1 MNVAND
7 TALTYSL
14 YGKDVSASKA
24 LKNVGDEAQKA
35 HSHFANLKTTALG
48 VFAGNL
54 LTSGSTALVGAIGS
68 AVQAASDY
76 QKLGFQTAAV
86 LKSTGN
92 AANTSVEGIQKLAS
106 NLESLSGVDEALI
119 INSENVLATF
129 TKVNNGVGAGNDI
142 FDQATK
148 AALNMSSALGTDLQ
162 GSTIQIGKALNDP
175 IKGITALSRAGV
187 SFTEQQKEQIK
198 TMAKSGDTL
207 GAQKL
212 ILKELNTEFGGAAE
226 AAGKGFAGS
235 MARLKDSVSDA
246 TRDIATKF
254 LPTITNIADGLSML
268 VKGDL
273 GGFTNKM
280 KEIGDQAKEFGI
292 NVINKL
298 RESWP
303 MIKAEFLKWGTAAI
317 TWISEA
323 IPKFYEKYGE
333 FVLALFARITET
345 LPGLLDKVAKWRDA
359 FVAWVPGA
367 ITKLL
372 ENVSKLGA
380 KLSEWIS
387 LHGAD
392 LVADLVQWAIAFAG
406 FALKSL
412 PGLLLNLGKV
422 IIAIGKWII
431 TDGVPMLIKLA
442 FNLGKAII
450 DGVWEGISKATSG
463 FTEKISTWFK
473 ENVIGGVK
481 KLLGIQSPS
490 KVFEEIGGNVVK
502 GFENGLSTISASKI
516 ASRFSAVV
524 DVVNTRLKDSLSK
537 AKTNLDSAKQAFDN
551 FAQGAK
557 SSITG
562 GISFVDALTGSKE
575 SGKTFIDS
583 LSGQAAKAKEFASKV
598 ATLLSMGF
606 KESGIQQVLSAGAEA
621 GTAIA
626 DQLIAGGTSAIETAN
641 GLLDATDKLAADL
654 ATQGAKAFYQAG
666 VTQAEALVAGIQTAI
681 ASSKSVFA
689 NLGQKA
695 IDEIINDAGGKKKL
709 TKSDKEAIKAIAKA
723 SGMPIPKLAAGGLV
737 TQPTIAMIGEAGPEA
752 IIPLSKMN
760 GASGGLNVTI
770 NVTGSVIQ
778 ERDLAV
784 TVRDNI
790 AQLMRR
796 RGLNPSIL
804 GV

>member
-1 MNVAND
+1 
-7 TALTYSL
+7 
-14 YGKDVSASKA
+14 
-24 LKNVGDEAQKA
+24 
-35 HSHFANLKTTALG
+35 
-48 VFAGNL
+48 
-54 LTSGSTALVGAIGS
+54 LTSGATALVGAVGS
-68 AVQAASDY
+68 AVQAAADY

-129 TKVNNGVGAGNDI
+129 TKVTNGVGAGNDV

-175 IKGITALSRAGV
+175 VKGITALSRAGV

-198 TMAKSGDTL
+198 TMTKSGDTL

-292 NVINKL
+292 NVITKL
-298 RESWP
+298 KESWP
-303 MIKAEFLKWGTAAI
+303 MIKAEFIKWGTAAI

-323 IPKFYEKYGE
+323 IPKFYEKYSE

-359 FVAWVPGA
+359 FVAWVPVA

-422 IIAIGKWII
+422 IIAIGKWIV
-431 TDGVPMLIKLA
+431 TDGVPMLLNLA
-442 FNLGKAII
+442 LDLGVAII
-450 DGVWEGISKATSG
+450 KGLLDGVAKSSKGLTDKFAEIFDNIKGKFSDIWSNMG
-463 FTEKISTWFK
+463 DS
-473 ENVIGGVK
+473 VK
-481 KLLGIQSPS
+481 NAFIA
-490 KVFEEIGGNVVK
+490 VGNIVK
-502 GFENGLSTISASKI
+502 GFFNTYIGFFNHIIDQLNKIHVTLPSALGGGS
-516 ASRFSAVV
+516 FGV
-524 DVVNTRLKDSLSK
+524 
-537 AKTNLDSAKQAFDN
+537 NLDHIPML
-551 FAQGAK
+551 AQG
-557 SSITG
+557 
-562 GISFVDALTGSKE
+562 GIVNS
-575 SGKTFIDS
+575 
-583 LSGQAAKAKEFASKV
+583 
-598 ATLLSMGF
+598 
-606 KESGIQQVLSAGAEA
+606 
-621 GTAIA
+621 
-626 DQLIAGGTSAIETAN
+626 
-641 GLLDATDKLAADL
+641 
-654 ATQGAKAFYQAG
+654 
-666 VTQAEALVAGIQTAI
+666 
-681 ASSKSVFA
+681 
-689 NLGQKA
+689 
-695 IDEIINDAGGKKKL
+695 
-709 TKSDKEAIKAIAKA
+709 
-723 SGMPIPKLAAGGLV
+723 
-737 TQPTIAMIGEAGPEA
+737 PTIAMIGESGPEA
-752 IIPLSKMN
+752 IVPLSKMDSM
-760 GASGGLNVTI
+760 GSGLVVNITVQ
-770 NVTGSVIQ
+770 GSVVQ

>member
-1 MNVAND
+1 VNVAND

-24 LKNVGDEAQKA
+24 LKGVGDAAEKA
-35 HSHFANLKTTALG
+35 HGHFANLKTTALG

-54 LTSGSTALVGAIGS
+54 LTQGASSLVGSIGS
-68 AVQAASDY
+68 AVQAAADY

-92 AANTSVEGIQKLAS
+92 AANTSVEGIQKLAGE
-106 NLESLSGVDEALI
+106 LESLSGVDEALI

-129 TKVNNGVGAGNDI
+129 TKVNNGVGAGNDV

-198 TMAKSGDTL
+198 QMVKSGDTL

-212 ILKELNTEFGGAAE
+212 ILGELTTEFGGAAE
-226 AAGKGFAGS
+226 AAGKGFGGS
-235 MARLKDSVSDA
+235 MARLKDTVADA
-246 TRDIATKF
+246 SRDIATKF

-268 VKGDL
+268 LKGDL

-292 NVINKL
+292 NVITKL

-317 TWISEA
+317 TWIQEA

-463 FTEKISTWFK
+463 FTEKITNWFK

-481 KLLGIQSPS
+481 KLLGIASPS
-490 KVFEEIGGNVVK
+490 KVFEEIGDNVVK
-502 GFENGLSTISASKI
+502 GFENGLSKISAESI
-516 ASRFSAVV
+516 AIRFGKMVETI
-524 DVVNTRLKDSLSK
+524 NTKLNDELDK
-537 AKTNLDSAKQAFDN
+537 AKASLESARQDFDN
-551 FAQGAK
+551 FASGTRG
-557 SSITG
+557 SING
-562 GISFVDALTGSKE
+562 GINFVDALAGSKE
-575 SGKTFIDS
+575 SGKNLIDS
-583 LSGQAAKAKEFASKV
+583 LSGQADKAKAFASRV
-598 ATLLSMGF
+598 STLLSMGF
-606 KESGIQQVLSAGAEA
+606 KQSGIQQVLNAGADA
-621 GTAIA
+621 GTEIA
-626 DQLIAGGTSAIETAN
+626 DSLIAGGADAITKAN
-641 GLLDATDKLAADL
+641 GFLDAVDTVAKDL
-654 ATQGAKAFYQAG
+654 GAQGAAAFYASG
-666 VTQAEALVAGIQTAI
+666 VANGEAHVAGINAAI
-681 ASSKSVFA
+681 ASSKSVYA
-689 NLGQKA
+689 ALGQKA
-695 IDEIINDAGGKKKL
+695 INEIIKDAGGKKKL
-709 TKSDKEAIKAIAKA
+709 DASDKEAIAAIAKA
-723 SGMPIPKLAAGGLV
+723 AGIAMPKLATGGIV
-737 TQPTIAMIGEAGPEA
+737 TQPTVAMIGEAGPEA
-752 IIPLSKMN
+752 VIPLSKMA
-760 GASGGLNVTI
+760 GSGLNVTI